1 MAEIIDFIK
10 NGLLHVFLYSMN
22 RSLTV
27 IVFILAV
34 LLVRLLFR
42 RMPKKYLCVLWIL
55 VFARLILPG
64 TMQSSFSL
72 NPIPEMNIYYESKES
87 GIVVNTG
94 METLDENAN
103 HAINLYNENAW
114 KNELSQETFGS
125 AQGSGEVQVTLSQ
138 EAEKQT
144 NPMDTLLF
152 VSALV
157 WIGGIVLILC
167 YSAARFVGMKRRIA
181 TATKVS
187 DYEMPEVSDEEFQKR
202 LSLKTFH
209 IYESDQIE
217 SPFLFGFFRPRIY
230 LPLALEDRNF
240 VILHE
245 QMHVLRKDH
254 MFKPILFLITCVYW
268 FHPLV
273 WIAFYF
279 FAKDV
284 EMAVDEAV
292 CRAMSQ
298 DGDVRKDYAKA
309 LLKLSMKQSG
319 LYLPLAFGES
329 NTKERIKH
337 ILSWSRG
344 GKWLTGVAIALVIIV
359 TICFGFGH
367 TEKVSGHGDEAQK
380 SQDSDIQV
388 DVINPS
394 YFCEWDGEELVFSE
408 SQLTDLSNHRILY
421 VGEAPATKAV
431 FDRLLTTGEL
441 SVGRSGMSMKTSLEP
456 YEVRYEYTLSRTYEE
471 DQKQTSREGFYEKL
485 FYANSMLAFSSI
497 DNLGV
502 CEFVV
507 NYTDCVVT
515 YRCEKEAWTADYMD
529 DDYVSFYVYSES
541 LKSMEM
547 LVQKI
552 NAVMMREEFSSL
564 CEVTI
569 EGIDG
574 NTLNSWQSAYIE
586 IICNMTDYLVDP
598 HEIRTAEAENLQ
610 VYAGIYDFD
619 REGIPELIFG
629 DGVSIG
635 IFTYRSGNVV
645 KLTDLYFPEGRYAI
659 NGVHFKDGRLCLES
673 NGSDGSGYI
682 NFGYIDGEYVKGGY
696 DEYCPE
702 ETNINGKAATL
713 EEFNQI
719 YDINDIDYSVDSM
732 DRVSLIRM
740 KMDGADWVMAL
751 GENGEIIVGASFPIG
766 MLSWHSAED
775 SINDGNGEEPETAVV
790 EETITAMVYDI
801 SRSARVIDRY
811 DVMMGI
817 WELDEIALHE
827 ECTFFFEG
835 EDSDREFDD
844 FASLINDYGV
854 IGTEC
859 EITLQ
864 NGLAV
869 RIEALEFDFVKELY
883 SEKLAYPDVTFYE
896 DLTHDGMAERIVVEP
911 YFALH
916 MPRTGMEK
924 NVQIYSGA
932 TGALIWSGHVDS
944 VHGGWSGYYIYTD
957 QEGIYGEAGNAYLL
971 QWEPEMWQGEA
982 VYTYV
987 VYSLSEN
994 GSREDIVTESIEFS
1008 TNVWNDNENAVEALT
1023 EYGEGLNKLL
1033 RNSYVL
1039 IDTNDQ
1045 QGLYSPD
1052 GSKLVHEHDFSGD
1065 IEMLENLKMYN

>member
-1 MAEIIDFIK
+1 METIIEFVK
-10 NGLLHVFLYSMN
+10 NGILNVFLYSMN

-55 VFARLILPG
+55 VFARLVLPG

-72 NPIPEMNIYYESKES
+72 NPIPEMNIYYESEES

-103 HAINLYNENAW
+103 HAIDLYHENAW
-114 KNELSQETFGS
+114 KNEFSQET
-125 AQGSGEVQVTLSQ
+125 SGLVPENGESQVTLSQ
-138 EAEKQT
+138 EAEKKT
-144 NPMDTLLF
+144 NPVDRLLF
-152 VSALV
+152 VPAFV
-157 WIGGIVLILC
+157 WLGGIVLILC
-167 YSAARFVGMKRRIA
+167 YSAVRFGGMKRRIA

-187 DYEMPEVSDEEFQKR
+187 NYEIPEVSDEEFQKR

-254 MFKPILFLITCVYW
+254 IFKPVLFFIACVYW

-279 FAKDV
+279 FARDV

-337 ILSWSRG
+337 ILAWSRG
-344 GKWLTGVAIALVIIV
+344 GKWLTGVAVLLVIIV
-359 TICFGFGH
+359 TICFGFAR
-367 TEKVSGHGDEAQK
+367 TDKRDTVQE
-380 SQDSDIQV
+380 SQDSNIQI

-394 YFCEWDGEELVFSE
+394 YFCEWGGEKLIFSE
-408 SQLTDLSNHRILY
+408 SQLKDLADHRILY
-421 VGEAPATKAV
+421 VGEAPATKAI

-441 SVGRSGMSMKTSLEP
+441 SVGRSGMSMKTSSEP

-471 DQKQTSREGFYEKL
+471 DLKQTDREGFYEKL

-507 NYTDCVVT
+507 NYADCVVT
-515 YRCEKEAWTADYMD
+515 YRCEKEAWTVDYLD
-529 DDYVSFYVYSES
+529 DEYVSFYAYSES
-541 LKSMEM
+541 SKSMEL
-547 LVQKI
+547 LVQRI

-682 NFGYIDGEYVKGGY
+682 NFGYIDGEYVKGSY

-775 SINDGNGEEPETAVV
+775 SINVGNGEDFETAVV
-790 EETITAMVYDI
+790 EETITVMVYDI

-827 ECTFFFEG
+827 DCTFHFDG

-844 FASLINDYGV
+844 FASLINYYGSV
-854 IGTEC
+854 GTEC
-859 EITLQ
+859 EITIQ
-864 NGLAV
+864 NGLAM

-883 SEKLAYPDVTFYE
+883 SEKINYPEVTFYE
-896 DLTHDGMAERIVVEP
+896 DLTHDGVEERIVVEP

-916 MPRTGMEK
+916 MPRTGLEK
-924 NVQIYSGA
+924 TVQVYSGA
-932 TGALIWSGHVDS
+932 TDALIWYGHADS

-957 QEGIYGEAGNAYLL
+957 TEGAYGEAGNVYLL

-982 VYTYV
+982 VYEYYV
-987 VYSLSEN
+987 FSLTET
-994 GSREDIVTESIEFS
+994 GQVQDIVNERIEFS
-1008 TNVWNDNENAVEALT
+1008 INVWNDDENAVEELT
-1023 EYGEGLNKLL
+1023 EYDEGLNELL

-1065 IEMLENLKMYN
+1065 IGALENLEMYN

>member
-1 MAEIIDFIK
+1 MVEIIEWIK
-10 NGLLHVFLYSMN
+10 SGFLNVFLYSIN
-22 RSLTV
+22 RSLTI

-42 RMPKKYLCVLWIL
+42 RMPKKYLCILWIL
-55 VFARLILPG
+55 VFARLVLPG

-72 NPIPEMNIYYESKES
+72 NPIPEMNIYYESEES

-94 METLDENAN
+94 METLDENVN
-103 HAINLYNENAW
+103 HAIDLYHENAW
-114 KNELSQETFGS
+114 KNELSQET
-125 AQGSGEVQVTLSQ
+125 SGLVPGNGESQVTLSQ
-138 EAEKQT
+138 EAEKRT
-144 NPMDTLLF
+144 NQVDRLLF
-152 VSALV
+152 VPAFV
-157 WIGGIVLILC
+157 WLGGIALILC
-167 YSAARFVGMKRRIA
+167 YSVVRFGGMKRRIA
-181 TATKVS
+181 TAVKVS
-187 DYEMPEVSDEEFQKR
+187 DYEVPEVSDEEFRKR

-254 MFKPILFLITCVYW
+254 IFKPVLFFIACVYW

-279 FAKDV
+279 FTKDV

-337 ILSWSRG
+337 ILSWNRG
-344 GKWLTGVAIALVIIV
+344 GKWLTGVAVILVIIV
-359 TICFGFGH
+359 TICFGFAR
-367 TEKVSGHGDEAQK
+367 TDKRDTVQE
-380 SQDSDIQV
+380 SQDSNIQI

-394 YFCEWDGEELVFSE
+394 YFCEWDGEKLIFSE
-408 SQLTDLSNHRILY
+408 SQLKDLSDHRILY

-431 FDRLLTTGEL
+431 FDRLLITGEL
-441 SVGRSGMSMKTSLEP
+441 AAGRSGMSMKTSSEP
-456 YEVRYEYTLSRTYEE
+456 YEVRYEYMLSRTYEE
-471 DQKQTSREGFYEKL
+471 DQKQTGREGFYEKL

-502 CEFVV
+502 CEFII

-515 YRCEKEAWTADYMD
+515 YRCEKEAWTDEYVD
-529 DDYVSFYVYSES
+529 DEYLSFYAYSES
-541 LKSMEM
+541 SNSMEM
-547 LVQKI
+547 LVQRI
-552 NAVMMREEFSSL
+552 NSVMMREGFSSL
-564 CEVTI
+564 CEVII
-569 EGIDG
+569 EGI
-574 NTLNSWQSAYIE
+574 
-586 IICNMTDYLVDP
+586 
-598 HEIRTAEAENLQ
+598 
-610 VYAGIYDFD
+610 
-619 REGIPELIFG
+619 G
-629 DGVSIG
+629 DS
-635 IFTYRSGNVV
+635 
-645 KLTDLYFPEGRYAI
+645 TDLR
-659 NGVHFKDGRLCLES
+659 
-673 NGSDGSGYI
+673 
-682 NFGYIDGEYVKGGY
+682 
-696 DEYCPE
+696 
-702 ETNINGKAATL
+702 
-713 EEFNQI
+713 
-719 YDINDIDYSVDSM
+719 
-732 DRVSLIRM
+732 
-740 KMDGADWVMAL
+740 
-751 GENGEIIVGASFPIG
+751 
-766 MLSWHSAED
+766 ED
-775 SINDGNGEEPETAVV
+775 NANAGNGEESETAVV

-801 SRSARVIDRY
+801 SRSSRVIDRY
-811 DVMMGI
+811 DVMMGT

-827 ECTFFFEG
+827 DCTFFFEG
-835 EDSDREFDD
+835 EDNDREFDE
-844 FASLINDYGV
+844 FASLINYYGV

-869 RIEALEFDFVKELY
+869 HMEALEFDFVKELY

-896 DLTHDGMAERIVVEP
+896 DLTHDGVAERIVVEP

-924 NVQIYSGA
+924 TVQIYSGA
-932 TGALIWSGHVDS
+932 TGTLIWSGHADS

-957 QEGIYGEAGNAYLL
+957 EEGTYGEPGNAYLL

-987 VYSLSEN
+987 VYAFGEN
-994 GSREDIVTESIEFS
+994 GSREDIIMESIEFS
-1008 TNVWNDNENAVEALT
+1008 TNVWNDDENAVEALI
-1023 EYGEGLNKLL
+1023 EYGEGLNELL

-1045 QGLYSPD
+1045 QGLYSSD
-1052 GSKLVHEHDFSGD
+1052 GSKLVHEHDFSWD
-1065 IEMLENLKMYN
+1065 IEALENLQMYN